1 MKKLFFTSLLAFAGF
16 SLTAQNLEKVRT
28 MLKDNKIEAARNE
41 IDKIAATEKW
51 QKNPDV
57 FYTKAKVYAAI
68 SDNEAEYAK
77 VPDAREQSYEA
88 LKKYISMDT
97 KQYISLQLDQFQ
109 PLTSIYHGYYRQG
122 TVDFNEKH
130 FKEAFNSFLK
140 AGEVSQLMV
149 EKGWSTVPFDTTVIL
164 YTAVAAQNAKMGPEA
179 AKYYTILTN
188 AKVNG
193 EGMEDCYKWLADY
206 YNREEKM
213 DSAQKY
219 LALGREIFPEDS
231 WWTSMELDM
240 IRDKG
245 NKDEL
250 FEMYER
256 AVKESPDKME
266 YSYNYALELY
276 DYAYTSDI
284 TKRPANSAELIN
296 KVESLLKQTL
306 KLQPE
311 NHQALLVLAQVLYNK
326 GVDIQNEAVNI
337 KGSKPEDVKKRADM
351 KAEAIGNYDLAI
363 PYLLE
368 IVEKLENKADMVREE
383 RNSLR
388 NALDILIT
396 IYDQKNM
403 KDKVK
408 TYEDK
413 YSNMDKG

>member
-1 MKKLFFTSLLAFAGF
+1 MKKIFFTSVLAFAGL
-16 SLTAQNLEKVRT
+16 SLTAQNLEKVKT
-28 MLKDNKIEAARNE
+28 MLKDNKIEAAKNE

-88 LKKYISMDT
+88 LKKYIAMDN
-97 KQYISLQLDQFQ
+97 KQYVSLQLDQFQ
-109 PLTSIYHGYYRQG
+109 PLTSIYHGYYKDG
-122 TVDFNEKH
+122 TVNFNEKD
-130 FKEAFNSFLK
+130 FKGAYNNFLK
-140 AGEVSQLMV
+140 AGDVSQLMV

-188 AKVNG
+188 ARVNG

-206 YNREEKM
+206 YSREEKI

-219 LALGREIFPEDS
+219 LALGRELFPEDT

-240 IRDKG
+240 IREKGDK
-245 NKDEL
+245 DAL
-250 FEMYER
+250 FNMYER

-276 DYAYTSDI
+276 DYAYHSDV
-284 TKRPANSAELIN
+284 TKRPTNSAELIN
-296 KVESLLKQTL
+296 KVESLLKRTL
-306 KLQPE
+306 ELQPE
-311 NHQALLVLAQVLYNK
+311 NHQALLVLAQVLYNQ

-351 KAEAIGNYDLAI
+351 KEEAIANYDKAI
-363 PYLLE
+363 PYLEE
-368 IVEKLENKADMVREE
+368 IVTKLENKAELAREE
-383 RNSLR
+383 KSSLR

-396 IYDQKNM
+396 IYDQKNA
-403 KDKVK
+403 KDKMKVF
-408 TYEDK
+408 EDK
-413 YSNMDKG
+413 YNKLDKN